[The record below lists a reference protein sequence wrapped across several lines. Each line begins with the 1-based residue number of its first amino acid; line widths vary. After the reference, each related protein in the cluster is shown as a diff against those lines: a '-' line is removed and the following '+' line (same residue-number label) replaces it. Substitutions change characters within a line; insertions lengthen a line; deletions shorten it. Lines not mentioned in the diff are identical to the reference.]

1 MEGRGMGIETDV
13 LCFAACL
20 GGPQAYGVKVGCREG
35 CQLTPWERLPVSPL
49 GTQGTQ
55 PALEWCFLGR
65 ALSKAMSRQG
75 SHLEYVGPPC
85 WVLPS
90 QVAENAHL

>member
-1 MEGRGMGIETDV
+1 MGVETDV
-13 LCFAACL
+13 PGFAVCL
-20 GGPQAYGVKVGCREG
+20 GGPQAYGGKVGCREG

-49 GTQGTQ
+49 GTQVTQ
-55 PALEWCFLGR
+55 PALEWRFLGR

-75 SHLEYVGPPC
+75 RHLEYLGPLC